1 MEGIVTRCNDFRA
14 QSEWI
19 SHLAWL
25 RPRNPREGEHSPAS
39 WALPGRH
46 PRCPRGPTSCSTVLP
61 HSLRDQTLLKLQVKG
76 FLNRSAAGSAPE
88 RGRSPRLSP
97 VWLCW
102 QWQNLAASPCWS
114 ATSQAGLRFQGH
126 VKAHLVQGMSAPAAS
141 RDPCRSRGSW
151 GCPVVFSA
159 YPSGLASSVFS

>member
-1 MEGIVTRCNDFRA
+1 M
-14 QSEWI
+14 
-19 SHLAWL
+19 
-25 RPRNPREGEHSPAS
+25 
-39 WALPGRH
+39 
-46 PRCPRGPTSCSTVLP
+46 LP

-114 ATSQAGLRFQGH
+114 APSQAGLRFQGH

-151 GCPVVFSA
+151 AAPWCFPRTPRGWPALFSLKRRRSFFDAAVRLQFRIQFISIAKRSDSLPPPPLQKGISGCFTALLGPQHIA
-159 YPSGLASSVFS
+159 DTQ